1 MKKIFSALALAGLC
15 LVASPAANAQDAET
29 VAQKAVDAM
38 NSAPKAESPAP
49 KPKYWS
55 NSLVRRDS

>member
-15 LVASPAANAQDAET
+15 LFASPAANAQDAET

-38 NSAPKAESPAP
+38 NSAPKA
-49 KPKYWS
+49 
-55 NSLVRRDS
+55 